1 MNRGLTGLPST
12 TEQSEIILSLEG
24 PCHGRKRPHC
34 LEELITTD
42 VCRACSA
49 GMDSD

>member
-12 TEQSEIILSLEG
+12 TEQSEIILSSEG

-49 GMDSD
+49 GLDSD